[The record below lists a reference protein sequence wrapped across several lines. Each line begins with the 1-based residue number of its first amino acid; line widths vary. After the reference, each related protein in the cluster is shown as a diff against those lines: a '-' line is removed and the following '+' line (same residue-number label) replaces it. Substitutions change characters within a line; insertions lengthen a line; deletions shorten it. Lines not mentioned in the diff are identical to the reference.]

1 VYLRT
6 LCQEKCQNKQKAKKK
21 MSNELVTPHSTIR
34 EVLKEFGLEMQAD
47 LRAEL
52 VKDSAYVSGNLAEQ
66 IDFSSIIN
74 GQGYVFTLR
83 LKDYYDYVNKGVSGT
98 EKKRN
103 TPYSYMSSS
112 KIPFYFAKQWMNNK
126 GLFVAKGTTLTSLA
140 GKQYK
145 AGSKDSQAFAMAR
158 SWKEKGTKGNHFY
171 DKVVTEKRL
180 DKLKKDL
187 ASAAAGDM
195 KIALTDTFKRLK

>member
-1 VYLRT
+1 MT
-6 LCQEKCQNKQKAKKK
+6 EG
-21 MSNELVTPHSTIR
+21 LVTKHSTITQ
-34 EVLKEFGLEMQAD
+34 VLEDFGNEMQTD
-47 LRAEL
+47 LKAEL
-52 VKDSAYVSGNLAEQ
+52 VKDGAYVSGDLAEQ
-66 IDFSSIIN
+66 IEFTSVIN
-74 GQGYVFTLR
+74 GEGFVFSLR

-98 EKKRN
+98 DKKRN

-126 GLFVAKGTTLTSLA
+126 GLFKTKGSTITSLA

-145 AGSKDSQAFAMAR
+145 VGSKDSQAFAMAR

-171 DKVVTEKRL
+171 DNVVTEARL

-187 ASAAAGDM
+187 ASAAAGDL
-195 KIALTDTFKRLK
+195 KTVITDTFKRLK

>member
-1 VYLRT
+1 
-6 LCQEKCQNKQKAKKK
+6 
-21 MSNELVTPHSTIR
+21 MSEGIVTKHSTITQ
-34 EVLKEFGLEMQAD
+34 VLEDFGNEMQKS
-47 LRAEL
+47 LKAEL
-52 VKDSAYVSGNLAEQ
+52 VKDGAYVSGDLAEQ
-66 IDFSSIIN
+66 IEFSSIIN
-74 GQGYVFTLR
+74 GQGFVFTLR
-83 LKDYYDYVNKGVSGT
+83 LKDYYDYVNKGVNGT
-98 EKKRN
+98 RTVKNN
-103 TPYSYMSSS
+103 TPYSYMQSS

-126 GLFVAKGTTLTSLA
+126 GLFKTKGSTITSLA

-145 AGSKDSQAFAMAR
+145 VGSKDSQAFAMAR

>member
-1 VYLRT
+1 M
-6 LCQEKCQNKQKAKKK
+6 NSIA
-21 MSNELVTPHSTIR
+21 TPHSTITQ
-34 EVLKEFGLEMQAD
+34 VLEDFGNEMITE
-47 LRAEL
+47 LRAQL
-52 VKDSAYVSGNLAEQ
+52 VKDKAYVSGNLAEQ
-66 IDFSSIIN
+66 IEFTSIIN
-74 GQGYVFTLR
+74 GQGFVFSLR

-98 EKKRN
+98 DRKRN

-126 GLFVAKGTTLTSLA
+126 GLFVNKGATITSIA

-158 SWKEKGTKGNHFY
+158 SWKEKGIKGNHFY
-171 DKVVTEKRL
+171 DKVVTKERL
-180 DKLKKDL
+180 DKLRKDL

-195 KIALTDTFKRLK
+195 KTVITDTFKRLK

>member
-1 VYLRT
+1 
-6 LCQEKCQNKQKAKKK
+6 
-21 MSNELVTPHSTIR
+21 MSEGLITKHSTITQ
-34 EVLKEFGLEMQAD
+34 VLENFGNEMQAE
-47 LRAEL
+47 LKAEL
-52 VKDSAYVSGNLAEQ
+52 VKDHAYVSGDLAEQ
-66 IDFSSIIN
+66 IGFTTVIN
-74 GQGYVFTLR
+74 GTGFVFSLR

-98 EKKRN
+98 DRKRN

-126 GLFVAKGTTLTSLA
+126 GLFKTKGSTITSLA

-145 AGSKDSQAFAMAR
+145 VGSKDSQAFAMAR
-158 SWKEKGTKGNHFY
+158 SWKEHGTKATHFY
-171 DKVVTEKRL
+171 DNVVTEARL

>member
-1 VYLRT
+1 
-6 LCQEKCQNKQKAKKK
+6 
-21 MSNELVTPHSTIR
+21 MSETIVTKHSSITQ
-34 EVLKEFGLEMQAD
+34 VLEDFGNEMQKS
-47 LRAEL
+47 LKAEL
-52 VKDSAYVSGNLAEQ
+52 VKDGAYVSGDLAEQ
-66 IDFSSIIN
+66 IEFSSIIN
-74 GQGYVFTLR
+74 GQGFVFTLR

-103 TPYSYMSSS
+103 TPYSYMSTS

-126 GLFVAKGTTLTSLA
+126 GLFKTKGSTITSLA

-145 AGSKDSQAFAMAR
+145 VGSKDSQAFAMAR
-158 SWKEKGTKGNHFY
+158 SWKEKGIKGNHFY

-180 DKLKKDL
+180 DKLRKDL

>member
-1 VYLRT
+1 
-6 LCQEKCQNKQKAKKK
+6 
-21 MSNELVTPHSTIR
+21 MSEGLVTPHSTIKQ
-34 EVLKEFGLEMQAD
+34 VLDDFGNEMQTD

-52 VKDSAYVSGNLAEQ
+52 VKDKAYVSGNLAEQ

-74 GQGYVFTLR
+74 GKGYVFTLR
-83 LKDYYDYVNKGVSGT
+83 LKDYYDYVNKGVNGT
-98 EKKRN
+98 RTVKNN
-103 TPYSYMSSS
+103 TPYSYMQSS
-112 KIPFYFAKQWMNNK
+112 KIPFYFAKQWMNDK
-126 GLFVAKGTTLTSLA
+126 GLYKAKGTTLTSLA

-171 DKVVTEKRL
+171 DNVVTEKRL
-180 DKLKKDL
+180 DKLRKDL

-195 KIALTDTFKRLK
+195 KTVLTDSFKRLK